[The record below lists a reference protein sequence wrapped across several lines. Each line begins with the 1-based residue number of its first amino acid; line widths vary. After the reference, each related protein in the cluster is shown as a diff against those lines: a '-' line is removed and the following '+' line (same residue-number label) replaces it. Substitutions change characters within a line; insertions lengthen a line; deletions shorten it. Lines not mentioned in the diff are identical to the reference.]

1 MSEKEKKEHDKEKK
15 PKGPKPEGK
24 GHGEKGGGEKKARK
38 PKGPALAEEV
48 ADEGPQQPVPPAR
61 LYERYKS
68 EIAPA
73 LGEKIGQKNRL
84 AVPRLEK
91 IVISMGVGRF
101 AVEGGEGKAKMQQ
114 AEKELSVIAGQKPV
128 RTKAKKSVANFK
140 VREGME
146 TGLKVTLRGQRMYE
160 FLDRMITL
168 AIPRVKDFRG
178 LDPNGFDKAGNYNF
192 GFTEQTVFPEVNAA
206 EVTFQQGMNITMVTT
221 AKNPDQ
227 GRDHSKISLH
237 CSPTACRSNPGPPS
251 FASSDSRKTVRI
263 IPTRTACLFIRCNF
277 TSILN
282 RVKLF
287 KLRDWFSSSMKPT
300 TGCVRSS
307 PTAAHCPR
315 KIRNPGGSA
324 TRPANGT
331 ETRCSSKLSV
341 SATWAGWMKKVRL

>member
-1 MSEKEKKEHDKEKK
+1 MSEKEKEEKEKK

-24 GHGEKGGGEKKARK
+24 GGGEKHHGGGEKRAKK
-38 PKGPALAEEV
+38 PKGPAPAEEA
-48 ADEGPQQPVPPAR
+48 ADEGPQPPPPPAR
-61 LYERYKS
+61 LYERYKG

-227 GRDHSKISLH
+227 GRELLRQFGMPFREHSKQD
-237 CSPTACRSNPGPPS
+237 R
-251 FASSDSRKTVRI
+251 
-263 IPTRTACLFIRCNF
+263 
-277 TSILN
+277 
-282 RVKLF
+282 
-287 KLRDWFSSSMKPT
+287 
-300 TGCVRSS
+300 
-307 PTAAHCPR
+307 
-315 KIRNPGGSA
+315 
-324 TRPANGT
+324 
-331 ETRCSSKLSV
+331 
-341 SATWAGWMKKVRL
+341 

>member
-1 MSEKEKKEHDKEKK
+1 MSEKEKEEKEKK
-15 PKGPKPEGK
+15 HKGPKPEGK
-24 GHGEKGGGEKKARK
+24 GGGDKHHGGGEKKARK
-38 PKGPALAEEV
+38 PKGPAPAEEA
-48 ADEGPQQPVPPAR
+48 ADEGPRQPAPPAR
-61 LYERYKS
+61 LYERFKA

-73 LGEKIGQKNRL
+73 LGERIGQKNRL
-84 AVPRLEK
+84 AIPRLEK

-101 AVEGGEGKAKMQQ
+101 ATEGGDGKAKMQQ

-227 GRDHSKISLH
+227 GRELLRQFGMPFREHSKQD
-237 CSPTACRSNPGPPS
+237 R
-251 FASSDSRKTVRI
+251 
-263 IPTRTACLFIRCNF
+263 
-277 TSILN
+277 
-282 RVKLF
+282 
-287 KLRDWFSSSMKPT
+287 
-300 TGCVRSS
+300 
-307 PTAAHCPR
+307 
-315 KIRNPGGSA
+315 
-324 TRPANGT
+324 
-331 ETRCSSKLSV
+331 
-341 SATWAGWMKKVRL
+341 

>member
-1 MSEKEKKEHDKEKK
+1 MSEKEKDKDKEKK
-15 PKGPKPEGK
+15 PKGQKPGGDK
-24 GHGEKGGGEKKARK
+24 AHGGGGGGDKGGKGEKKAKK
-38 PKGPALAEEV
+38 PKGPAAVEEM
-48 ADEGPQQPVPPAR
+48 ADEGPKQPAPPAR
-61 LYERYKS
+61 LYERFKA

-84 AVPRLEK
+84 AIPRLEK

-101 AVEGGEGKAKMQQ
+101 ATEGGDGKAKMQQ

-146 TGLKVTLRGQRMYE
+146 TGLKVTLRGTRMYE

-178 LDPNGFDKAGNYNF
+178 LDPNGFDRAGNFNF

-227 GRDHSKISLH
+227 GRELLRHFGMPFREHSKQD
-237 CSPTACRSNPGPPS
+237 R
-251 FASSDSRKTVRI
+251 
-263 IPTRTACLFIRCNF
+263 
-277 TSILN
+277 
-282 RVKLF
+282 
-287 KLRDWFSSSMKPT
+287 
-300 TGCVRSS
+300 
-307 PTAAHCPR
+307 
-315 KIRNPGGSA
+315 
-324 TRPANGT
+324 
-331 ETRCSSKLSV
+331 
-341 SATWAGWMKKVRL
+341 